1 MASFQ
6 GAVYQIMQLQKLVNM
21 FGGDLTRRYGQK
33 VHKLTLHGGFSCPN
47 RDGTI
52 GPGGLAHVAAA
63 HSVMLP
69 RLPMKRSSIVP
80 LPSNWRTR
88 RI

>member
-1 MASFQ
+1 
-6 GAVYQIMQLQKLVNM
+6 QIMQLQKLVNM

-33 VHKLTLHGGFSCPN
+33 VHKLTMHGGFSCPN

-52 GPGGLAHVAAA
+52 GVAAA